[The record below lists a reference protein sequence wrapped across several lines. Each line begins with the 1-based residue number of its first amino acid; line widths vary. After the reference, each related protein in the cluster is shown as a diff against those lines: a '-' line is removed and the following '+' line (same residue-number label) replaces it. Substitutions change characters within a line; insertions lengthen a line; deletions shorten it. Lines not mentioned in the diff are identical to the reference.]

1 MFAATPRSLW
11 NSVSVS
17 TAAAPSGVVTFL
29 FTDVEGS
36 TRRWEA
42 DADAMRMA
50 LAAHDEVLQ
59 SVIEAR
65 GGFMF
70 KHTGDGVCAA
80 FASPRSA
87 VDAAVAAQLALEL
100 PVRMGLATGEAELRS
115 GDYFG
120 TVLNR
125 AARVMAAGHGGQVLL
140 ADSTAGLLSGVDLVD
155 LGPRRLRDV
164 PMPVGVFQVRAAGL
178 QTEFP
183 PLRALDT
190 TPGNLRPATT
200 SLIGREPEVAE
211 LHAAVKA
218 QRLVTLTGVGGVGKT
233 RLATEVA
240 ARVADEF
247 PDGVWFFDLAAV
259 ADPAAVPDAVA
270 AVLGIT
276 QQQGKT
282 VSESVAAALE
292 GRIRLLVFDNCEHVR
307 DAAADL
313 IEAILAASSGV
324 KILATSREAL
334 GVVDEQLWP
343 VPSLD
348 VDAAVDL
355 FIERAHRVAP
365 AFSADDASAVAEI
378 CRRLDGIPLAIE
390 LAASRMSSMTAS
402 EVRDRLD
409 QRFRLL
415 VGSRRGLER
424 HQTLRHAVAWSYDHL
439 EDPEKALLER
449 CSVFSGG
456 FDLQSACAVA
466 GFPSAPDTDD
476 LAILDLLDAL
486 VRKSLLVVNRSSGRT
501 RFSMLETIRQFAEEH
516 LVARGAATEAR
527 DAHARYVA
535 GRETDIMALW
545 DSPRQREAY
554 NWFTI
559 ELANLRTAF
568 RWAADHDDLDVAA
581 PIATYAAWLGYLTE
595 NYEPIAWAEE
605 LIEPARASDHPRLAA
620 LYVVA
625 SNCYMAGRIDPAI
638 RYTEAAERAISA
650 GSDHLPWGTGGLVGA
665 AYVSIGQP
673 ERWVRLCRAQL
684 ARGQDTHVNT
694 TTALVMGLNATGSF
708 DEAIT
713 VANGLIDAAEVTG
726 NPYVLASALQVH
738 GWAIHDAD
746 PARSLAAL
754 RRGLAIARDSG
765 NRASVSHLAT
775 NLCLV
780 EAEHGEPLAFFDH
793 CALAIGNYHD
803 SGNTYMIRAPL
814 GLLVAVFDRLGRHEP
829 AATFAGFAA
838 TFPVASAMP
847 QFGIAIAH
855 LRNLLGEATYELLA
869 RKGEAMTIAE
879 MVTYA
884 YDQIDQARAEL
895 NAVRR
900 P

>member
-1 MFAATPRSLW
+1 VR
-11 NSVSVS
+11 VS
-17 TAAAPSGVVTFL
+17 AEGRPSGVVTFL

-36 TRRWEA
+36 TRRWES
-42 DADAMRMA
+42 DADGMRAA
-50 LAAHDEVLQ
+50 LLAHDNVLRTA
-59 SVIEAR
+59 IETL
-65 GGFMF
+65 GGVMF

-80 FASPRSA
+80 FSSPRAA
-87 VDAAVAAQLALEL
+87 VDAAVAAQRKLEL
-100 PVRMGLATGEAELRS
+100 PVRMGIATGEAELRG

-125 AARVMAAGHGGQVLL
+125 AARVMAAGHGGQILL

-164 PMPVGVFQVRAAGL
+164 PMPVGVFQVRAPGL
-178 QTEFP
+178 RIEFP

-200 SLIGREPEVAE
+200 RLIGREFEAAE

-247 PDGVWFFDLAAV
+247 PDGVWFFDLAAIT
-259 ADPAAVPDAVA
+259 DPAAVPDAVA

-276 QQQGKT
+276 QQPGKT

-292 GRIRLLVFDNCEHVR
+292 GRVRLLVFDNCEHVR

-313 IEAILAASSGV
+313 IEAALAASATV
-324 KILATSREAL
+324 RIVATSREGL
-334 GVVDEQLWP
+334 GIADEQIWP
-343 VPSLD
+343 VPSLG
-348 VDAAVDL
+348 VDAAADL

-365 AFSADDASAVAEI
+365 AFSADDARAVAEI

-390 LAASRMSSMTAS
+390 LAASRMASMTAS

-439 EDPEKALLER
+439 EDPEKTLLER
-449 CSVFSGG
+449 CSVFAGG
-456 FDLQSACAVA
+456 FDLQSTCAVA
-466 GFPSAPDTDD
+466 GFDDTDD
-476 LAILDLLDAL
+476 LAVLDLLDAL
-486 VRKSLLVVNRSSGRT
+486 VRKSLLVVDRAAGRT

-527 DAHARYVA
+527 AAHARYFA
-535 GRETDIMALW
+535 GRENDILALW

-554 NWFTI
+554 DWFTI

-568 RWAADHDDLDVAA
+568 RWAADQGDLDVAA
-581 PIATYAAWLGYLTE
+581 PIATYAAWFGYLTE

-605 LIEPARASDHPRLAA
+605 LIEPARAIDHPRLAT

-625 SNCYMAGRIDPAI
+625 SNCYMAGRVDPAI
-638 RYTEAAERAISA
+638 RYTEAAERAISG
-650 GSDHLPWGTGGLVGA
+650 GSHHIPYGAEAVGGVYPA
-665 AYVSIGQP
+665 VGQP
-673 ERWVRLCRAQL
+673 ERMIRWCRAQL
-684 ARGQDTHVNT
+684 ARSLDTNPLTRAGLVV
-694 TTALVMGLNATGSF
+694 ALAVTGST
-708 DEAIT
+708 DDAMAT
-713 VANGLIDAAEVTG
+713 ATGLIDAAEATG
-726 NPYVLASALQVH
+726 NPYVLSWALLASGLAVR
-738 GWAIHDAD
+738 DAD
-746 PARSLAAL
+746 PVRSLTAL
-754 RRGLAIARDSG
+754 RRGLVIAQDSG
-765 NRASVSHLAT
+765 NRANQSHLAL
-775 NLCLV
+775 NLCFD
-780 EAEHGEPLAFFDH
+780 AERGDPLA
-793 CALAIGNYHD
+793 ALDYFTISIGNYHD
-803 SGNTYMIRAPL
+803 SGNTYMIRGPL
-814 GLLVAVFDRLGRHEP
+814 ALLAAFLDRLGRYES
-829 AATFAGFAA
+829 AATIAGFATTSPIA
-838 TFPVASAMP
+838 AFPVMAEFRTAMT
-847 QFGIAIAH
+847 H
-855 LRNLLGEATYELLA
+855 LRSVLGEATYESLA
-869 RKGEAMTIAE
+869 FMGETMTIAE

-884 YDQIDQARAEL
+884 YAQIDQARAEL
-895 NAVRR
+895 NAVSK
-900 P
+900 